1 MNKGLVFAILLL
13 PSFFHP
19 GIREASLTVH
29 ASSADPAV
37 QSLVD
42 DLSSQQAGVFLDGY
56 YETLYFS
63 NLRQNFSLNSHG
75 TCAYV
80 AFEMLLGFYDTYWDD
95 RFIPENYDKNAR
107 YSSLENAGSG
117 IYTPSITVDS
127 PGVEMADYADI
138 SALNKDQYKTY
149 LANNVETDFQA
160 KLISES
166 QKVFFNIG
174 FESQLNPFGIQ
185 DFGMLLFGNRFL
197 RDLGFAEEEVIVSGQ
212 IDGSGDKAREFAI
225 EHIQDGIPTII
236 FCQSDEL
243 GGHAM
248 VAYDYD
254 ALNDEIYV
262 HPGWMN
268 PDGAALTHV
277 SLSQLGMEEVVDAFI
292 LDVDFPHAHTDN
304 YVSPMSDNG
313 YCACTYALPQQI
325 SSDNATTTNYLP
337 TYKWKSLVNEKW
349 VLPFLNPRF
358 KVSLLNANG
367 QIILAK
373 ETSSTSL
380 ELADDEWNIVIENKN
395 YDTTTMGYWVR
406 ITPNV
411 PTDHNWAA
419 YYVEKRFDYPRQ
431 MNTVSFSPNQ
441 YGFAD
446 AYPTDDDTKRKFD
459 SHEANSVFKFHTR
472 RYRTG
477 YIHNE
482 YIVMS
487 PIRKGINEAWIEY
500 NFDTAISRLDVQLS
514 HWRPYYSEHLDS
526 SNGKAV
532 FEIYGDND
540 WKPVQ
545 DLLDP
550 SFAMPEERANI
561 KTYTFEFEQPIYRMR
576 FYSCYNEVSNDDSNK
591 GRICIGDMTF
601 YPSEYSMPVSTYEA
615 PFEPEKWD
623 KYMPDNG
630 PEYSQLV
637 NATNCYEYALNA
649 KLNPAS
655 RKPEPIDPGFSE
667 NEDLGNVTKPI
678 DIGKLLSYIKAD
690 SANYGFEFK
699 EIGKNDRAAQDCY
712 KVALYV
718 DDEAPTYDYHWY
730 RQNPDGSWSSK
741 FMRLPPSKLD
751 FADKLI
757 MDPGKCSR
765 EKSASFINYRKLV
778 GFFQIKPLNIEA

>member
-13 PSFFHP
+13 PSIFHP

-197 RDLGFAEEEVIVSGQ
+197 QDLGFAEEEVIVSGQ
-212 IDGSGDKAREFAI
+212 IDGSGDQAREFAI

-254 ALNDEIYV
+254 AANDEIYV

-268 PDGAALTHV
+268 PDGTALTHV

-292 LDVDFPHAHTDN
+292 LDVDLTHAHTDN
-304 YVSPMSDNG
+304 YVSTMSDDG

-325 SSDNATTTNYLP
+325 TADNAAVISYLP
-337 TYKWKSLVNEKW
+337 TYTWKSLDSEKW
-349 VLPFLNPRF
+349 DLPFLSPRF
-358 KVSLLNANG
+358 KVSFLDSSGQVILN
-367 QIILAK
+367 K
-373 ETSSTSL
+373 ETSSASL
-380 ELADDEWNIVIENKN
+380 ELTSDEWNAIIEHQR
-395 YDTTTMGYWVR
+395 YDTSTMGYWVR
-406 ITPNV
+406 VTPNV
-411 PTDHNWAA
+411 PVGHSWAA

-431 MNTVSFSPNQ
+431 MNPVSFSPNQ

-446 AYPTDDDTKRKFD
+446 AYPTDDETKEIFE

-526 SNGKAV
+526 SNGEVV
-532 FEIYGDND
+532 FEIYGDDD

-550 SFAMPEERANI
+550 NFALPEERTNI
-561 KTYTFEFEQPIYRMR
+561 KTYTFEFEQPVYRMR
-576 FYSCYNEVSNDDSNK
+576 FYSQFSGTTNEDSNK

-615 PFEPEKWD
+615 AFEPEKWD
-623 KYMPDNG
+623 KYMPGYG

-637 NATNCYEYALNA
+637 NATNCYEYALNT
-649 KLNPAS
+649 KLNPANG
-655 RKPEPIDPGFSE
+655 KPEPIDPGFSE
-667 NEDLGNVTKPI
+667 NGYLGNGTKPI
-678 DIGKLLSYIKAD
+678 DIDLLLNYLKAD

-699 EIGKNDRAAQDCY
+699 EIGKNERADQHCY

-718 DDEAPTYDYHWY
+718 DDEAPRYDYHWY

-741 FMRLPPSKLD
+741 FKRSFPSKLD

-757 MDPGKCSR
+757 MDPDKCSR
-765 EKSASFINYRKLV
+765 EKNGSFNNYQKFI
-778 GFFQIKPLNIEA
+778 GFFQLKPLNIEA

>member
-13 PSFFHP
+13 PSIFHP

-243 GGHAM
+243 DGHAM

-268 PDGAALTHV
+268 PDGTALTHV

-292 LDVDFPHAHTDN
+292 LDVDLTHAHTDN
-304 YVSPMSDNG
+304 YVSTMSDDG

-325 SSDNATTTNYLP
+325 TADNAAVISYLP
-337 TYKWKSLVNEKW
+337 TYTWKSLDSEKW
-349 VLPFLNPRF
+349 DLPFLSPRF
-358 KVSLLNANG
+358 KVSFLDSSGQVILN
-367 QIILAK
+367 K
-373 ETSSTSL
+373 ETSSASL
-380 ELADDEWNIVIENKN
+380 ELTSDEWNAIIEHQR
-395 YDTTTMGYWVR
+395 YDTSTMGYWVR
-406 ITPNV
+406 VTPNV
-411 PTDHNWAA
+411 PVGHSWAA

-431 MNTVSFSPNQ
+431 MNPVSFSPNQ

-446 AYPTDDDTKRKFD
+446 AYPTDDETKEIFE

-526 SNGKAV
+526 SNGEVV
-532 FEIYGDND
+532 FEIYGDDD

-550 SFAMPEERANI
+550 NFALPEERTNI
-561 KTYTFEFEQPIYRMR
+561 KTYTFEFEQPVYRMR
-576 FYSCYNEVSNDDSNK
+576 FYSQFSGTTNEDSNK

-615 PFEPEKWD
+615 AFEPEKWD
-623 KYMPDNG
+623 KYMPGYG

-637 NATNCYEYALNA
+637 NATNCYEYALNT
-649 KLNPAS
+649 KLNPANG
-655 RKPEPIDPGFSE
+655 KPEPIDPGFSE
-667 NEDLGNVTKPI
+667 NGYLGNGTKPI
-678 DIGKLLSYIKAD
+678 DIDLLLNYLKAD

-699 EIGKNDRAAQDCY
+699 EIGKNERADQHCY

-718 DDEAPTYDYHWY
+718 DDEAPRYDYHWY

-741 FMRLPPSKLD
+741 FKRSFPSKLD

-757 MDPGKCSR
+757 MDPDKCSR
-765 EKSASFINYRKLV
+765 EKNGSFNNYQKFI
-778 GFFQIKPLNIEA
+778 GFFQLKPLNIEA

>member
-13 PSFFHP
+13 PSIFHP

-127 PGVEMADYADI
+127 PGVEMADYAEI

-197 RDLGFAEEEVIVSGQ
+197 RDLGFTEEEVIVSGQ

-225 EHIQDGIPTII
+225 ERIQDGIPTII

-268 PDGAALTHV
+268 PDGTALTHV

-304 YVSPMSDNG
+304 YVSSMSDNG

-325 SSDNATTTNYLP
+325 SSDNAATTNYLP

-601 YPSEYSMPVSTYEA
+601 YPSEYSMPVSTYEV

-623 KYMPDNG
+623 KYLPGDQPVHN
-630 PEYSQLV
+630 ELLET
-637 NATNCYEYALNA
+637 TNCYEYALDTQ
-649 KLNPAS
+649 LNPANGLA
-655 RKPEPIDPGFSE
+655 EPIDPGMSGGHELKFADFVSNPQIIYDFVSIDALNFGFHFE
-667 NEDLGNVTKPI
+667 KISKNERC
-678 DIGKLLSYIKAD
+678 AD
-690 SANYGFEFK
+690 N
-699 EIGKNDRAAQDCY
+699 CY
-712 KVALYV
+712 KIALYI
-718 DDEAPTYDYHWY
+718 DTNDKDYHWY
-730 RQNPDGSWSSK
+730 RQNPDGSWSHK
-741 FMRLPPSKLD
+741 IPGTPPSKID
-751 FADKLI
+751 WSKSVI
-757 MDPGKCSR
+757 MDPDDCDRTTPNLIHSYNM
-765 EKSASFINYRKLV
+765 FV
-778 GFFQIKPLNIEA
+778 GFYEITPLDIKVA